1 MSYKCWN
8 KSCPCNFWDGAY
20 GVCELA
26 PTCDRTGSNDLG
38 NATGEH
44 RQKESDLV
52 NTANREV
59 I

>member
-26 PTCDRTGSNDLG
+26 PTCERTGSNDLR
-38 NATGEH
+38 NATREQS
-44 RQKESDLV
+44 QKESDLV
-52 NTANREV
+52 NAE
-59 I
+59 